1 MSNPEKLE
9 VIDVLLVEDDPGDV
23 LLIREA
29 FEDNKVHNRLHVV
42 PDGVE
47 ALTFLR
53 QEGEHADAPR
63 PDLVLLDL
71 NLPKKHG
78 HEVLAEI
85 KGDPGLCSIPVVVFS
100 TSRYHEDI
108 DRSYRL
114 QANAYVAKP
123 RDLEDF
129 LSTVRS
135 CEAFWRGL
143 AELPG
148 EAASEGIAGAEV

>member
-1 MSNPEKLE
+1 VPLDRTFR
-9 VIDVLLVEDDPGDV
+9 ILLVEDNPADVRLTRLALADGSSTRLRVAADGEQALAMLRHEPG
-23 LLIREA
+23 
-29 FEDNKVHNRLHVV
+29 FEE
-42 PDGVE
+42 VE
-47 ALTFLR
+47 
-53 QEGEHADAPR
+53 R
-63 PDLVLLDL
+63 PDLILLDL

-85 KGDPGLCSIPVVVFS
+85 KGDQRLCSIPVVVFS

-129 LSTVRS
+129 LATVRS
-135 CEAFWRGL
+135 CEQFWRGL

-148 EAASEGIAGAEV
+148 EAAAEGMAGAAEA

>member
-1 MSNPEKLE
+1 MPLDRPFR
-9 VIDVLLVEDDPGDV
+9 ILLVEDNPADV
-23 LLIREA
+23 RLTRLALSEGVTTRLSVAADGEQA
-29 FEDNKVHNRLHVV
+29 LAMLRHED
-42 PDGVE
+42 GY
-47 ALTFLR
+47 
-53 QEGEHADAPR
+53 QETPR
-63 PDLVLLDL
+63 PDLILLDL

-85 KGDPGLCSIPVVVFS
+85 KGDPRLSSIPVVVFS

-123 RDLEDF
+123 RDLEEF
-129 LSTVRS
+129 LQTVRS

-148 EAASEGIAGAEV
+148 EAAAEGIAGAEA

>member
-1 MSNPEKLE
+1 MALDRPFR
-9 VIDVLLVEDDPGDV
+9 ILLVEDNPADVRLTRLALAEGTTTRLSVAADGEQALAMLRHEPGY
-23 LLIREA
+23 EA
-29 FEDNKVHNRLHVV
+29 V
-42 PDGVE
+42 
-47 ALTFLR
+47 
-53 QEGEHADAPR
+53 QR
-63 PDLVLLDL
+63 PDLILLDL

-85 KGDPGLCSIPVVVFS
+85 KGNPQLCSIPVVVFS

-129 LSTVRS
+129 LATVRS

-148 EAASEGIAGAEV
+148 EAAAEGMAGAEV

>member
-1 MSNPEKLE
+1 MALDRPFR
-9 VIDVLLVEDDPGDV
+9 ILLVEDNPADVRLTRLALSEGSATRLSVASDGEVALAMLRHEPG
-23 LLIREA
+23 
-29 FEDNKVHNRLHVV
+29 H
-42 PDGVE
+42 
-47 ALTFLR
+47 
-53 QEGEHADAPR
+53 QEVPR
-63 PDLVLLDL
+63 PDLILLDL

-85 KGDPGLCSIPVVVFS
+85 KGDPKLCSIPVVVFS

-123 RDLEDF
+123 RDLEEF
-129 LSTVRS
+129 LATVRS

-148 EAASEGIAGAEV
+148 EAEAEGIVGAEV

>member
-1 MSNPEKLE
+1 MALDRPFR
-9 VIDVLLVEDDPGDV
+9 ILLVEDNPADV
-23 LLIREA
+23 
-29 FEDNKVHNRLHVV
+29 RLTRLALSDANSTHLSVAA
-42 PDGVE
+42 DGE
-47 ALTFLR
+47 QALSMLR
-53 QEGEHADAPR
+53 HESGYHEEPR
-63 PDLVLLDL
+63 PDLILLDL

-85 KGDPGLCSIPVVVFS
+85 KGDPRLCSIPVVVFS

-143 AELPG
+143 AELP
-148 EAASEGIAGAEV
+148 AGAGV

>member
-1 MSNPEKLE
+1 MAHDRPFR
-9 VIDVLLVEDDPGDV
+9 ILLVEDNPADV
-23 LLIREA
+23 RLTRLALSDGPATRLSVAADGEEALAMLRREA
-29 FEDNKVHNRLHVV
+29 SHRDM
-42 PDGVE
+42 
-47 ALTFLR
+47 
-53 QEGEHADAPR
+53 PR

-85 KGDPGLCSIPVVVFS
+85 KGDPKLCSIPVVVFS

-143 AELPG
+143 AEMPG
-148 EAASEGIAGAEV
+148 EAASEGMAEAEV

>member
-1 MSNPEKLE
+1 MALDRPFR
-9 VIDVLLVEDDPGDV
+9 ILLVEDNPADV
-23 LLIREA
+23 RLTRLALAEGSTT
-29 FEDNKVHNRLHVV
+29 RLHVAA
-42 PDGVE
+42 DGE
-47 ALTFLR
+47 QALAMLR
-53 QEGEHADAPR
+53 HDPGYEDVQR
-63 PDLVLLDL
+63 PDLILLDL

-85 KGDPGLCSIPVVVFS
+85 KGDPHLCSIPVVVFS

-129 LSTVRS
+129 LATVRS

-148 EAASEGIAGAEV
+148 EAAAEGMAGAEA